1 MATQKTLLTQVL
13 ESQNSAKVYLTKRR
27 GIGEGTSYKE
37 TVTEQG
43 NNLIFRAFVDNQ
55 QVTECTITPLG
66 QQYLIWEGF
75 SEISRKAELL
85 ETFNKKIGEYQKFVD
100 NNSMSDFDVVVSDN
114 PVDWIKTQL
123 HQLDDKGLT
132 KAVKLLPESVQ
143 QEYNA
148 RVAEYAAIAEQ
159 IKMLTETFS
168 AFFNDLRVT
177 QTSVTGI
184 LADFADT
191 SALVH
196 KMEELGYTRAQ
207 SAPEK
212 QLIKAAIPE
221 LGIEAEYKTIH
232 RIRLVPKVEIK
243 PGRY

>member
-1 MATQKTLLTQVL
+1 MTTQKSLLTQVL
-13 ESQNSAKVYLTKRR
+13 EAQNSAKCFLTKRR
-27 GIGEGTSYKE
+27 GIGEGTAYKE

-55 QVTECTITPLG
+55 PVTECTISPLG

-75 SEISRKAELL
+75 SEISRKSESL
-85 ETFNKKIGEYQKFVD
+85 EIFNKKIGDFQKFAD
-100 NNSMSDFDVVVSDN
+100 NNSLSDFDVVVSDN
-114 PVDWIKTQL
+114 PNDWVKTQL
-123 HQLDDKGLT
+123 TTLDDRAIA

-143 QEYNA
+143 QEYNS

-159 IKMLTETFS
+159 IKMLTEVFDQ
-168 AFFNDLRVT
+168 FFDDLRVT

-232 RIRLVPKVEIK
+232 RIRLVPKVEVK
-243 PGRY
+243 PA